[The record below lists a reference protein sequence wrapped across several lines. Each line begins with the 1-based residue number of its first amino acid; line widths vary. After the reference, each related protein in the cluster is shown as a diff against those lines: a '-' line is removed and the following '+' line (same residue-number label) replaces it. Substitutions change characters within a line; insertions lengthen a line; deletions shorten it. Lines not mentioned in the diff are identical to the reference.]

1 MYCDATCQRPM
12 EGEVMCSESKPANK
26 ITWSTLAA
34 IGAALIALLVPAGH
48 FIGQGFIKGL
58 GLPAELAGLDV
69 FSMQLW
75 GFYGL
80 INISTGALLAL
91 LPLASVLIVITI
103 AGTTGLFA
111 TKSTRAIMECCFLFL
126 LSPVKRLIDWAV
138 PQRNEK
144 RRQQVLDCLEF
155 IYVFCFW
162 GFYALIALIALI
174 LTLASI
180 ANLPSKLI
188 NVGEEMAKEHK
199 ARWGKEICVNDSPA
213 DSSNCIEINSHDG
226 DIELIGIVIYKNE
239 KEIGLIT
246 PSGPLH
252 TTLPDA
258 YSIVPYS
265 PPTQ

>member
-1 MYCDATCQRPM
+1 
-12 EGEVMCSESKPANK
+12 MCSESKPAKK
-26 ITWSTLAA
+26 ITWSTIAT
-34 IGAALIALLVPAGH
+34 IGTVLIALLVPAGH

-80 INISTGALLAL
+80 IDISTDALLAV

-111 TKSTRAIMECCFLFL
+111 TKSTSAIMEYWLLFL
-126 LSPVKRLIDWAV
+126 VSPVKRLVNWAA
-138 PQRNEK
+138 PQSNEK
-144 RRQQVLDCLEF
+144 RRRQVLDYLEF

-162 GFYALIALIALI
+162 GFSALIALLALI
-174 LTLASI
+174 LTLAFI

-188 NVGEEMAKEHK
+188 NVGEELANEHK
-199 ARWGKEICVNDSPA
+199 ARWGKEICVNDSPS
-213 DSSNCIEINSHDG
+213 DSSDCIEINSHDG
-226 DIELIGIVIYKNE
+226 ETELIGIVIYKNN
-239 KEIGLIT
+239 KDIGLIT

-252 TTLPDA
+252 TTLPAA